1 MKHPQKSQRK
11 EGSPV
16 GLNPTIL
23 DEFFSASR
31 TARRHGAGKQ
41 GLSDSWLATDQS
53 RATPRQT
60 PLDPWVD
67 LKTQA
72 NAAKTAKPRN
82 SLLQ

>member
-1 MKHPQKSQRK
+1 MKHPQKSKRK

-41 GLSDSWLATDQS
+41 GLSD
-53 RATPRQT
+53 
-60 PLDPWVD
+60 
-67 LKTQA
+67 
-72 NAAKTAKPRN
+72 N
-82 SLLQ
+82 